1 MYAHRELALLSTI
14 RNLLRRRKP
23 HEGFVFSRPLVLLQ
37 SDDWGRVGVR
47 DREGYEQLRA
57 NGIRLGERPYDLYSL
72 ETADDV
78 HALASMLERH
88 RDSAGHSASLVMNF
102 CTANLDFARM
112 REEGFNRLLF
122 LPLAKGLP
130 GKWSRPGL
138 KEAVREGIE
147 KRVFFPA
154 LHGTIHCSRSAMER
168 ALAEGGD
175 RARMLRLLWQAET
188 PYIHWRMPW
197 VGYEYQNPENP
208 RAGFLSFAGQCRLV
222 TEARANFIDFF
233 GVEPV
238 SACAPGYRA
247 NRETCRAWSEI
258 GIRTVQNGTGDGLR
272 PPHFDEFGLLH
283 VYRSLDFEPS
293 ERDLETAKYLEVAD
307 ACFALGFPLIISAH
321 SINFHSTL
329 RDFRS
334 PTISALD
341 HLLTALESKYPELVY
356 VNDRGLH
363 AIVTQGA
370 LESES
375 KRLNV
380 SVRRQPWTSGPMLAE
395 AV

>member
-1 MYAHRELALLSTI
+1 MLNRIQKLF
-14 RNLLRRRKP
+14 RRRKKA
-23 HEGFVFSRPLVLLQ
+23 EAFVFSRPLVLLQ

-57 NGIRLGERPYDLYSL
+57 NCIRLGERPYDLYTL

-78 HALASMLERH
+78 HALASMLGRH
-88 RDSAGHSASLVMNF
+88 LDSAGHPASLVMNF

-112 REEGFNRLLF
+112 REEGYKHPLV

-154 LHGTIHCSRSAMER
+154 LHGTVHCCPLAVEH
-168 ALAEGGD
+168 ALAEGGE
-175 RARMLRLLWQAET
+175 RARLLQLLWDAET
-188 PYIHWRMPW
+188 PYIYWRMPW
-197 VGYEYQNPENP
+197 VGYEYRNSERP
-208 RAGFLSFAGQCRLV
+208 REGFLPFAKQCRLIK
-222 TEARANFIDFF
+222 EAQSNFVDFF
-233 GVEPV
+233 GAEPM

-247 NRETCRAWSEI
+247 NSDTCRAWSEI
-258 GIRTVQNGTGDGLR
+258 DIRIAQNGTGDGLR
-272 PPHFDEFGLLH
+272 PPHFDEFGLLQI
-283 VYRSLDFEPS
+283 YRSLDFEPS
-293 ERDLETAKYLEVAD
+293 ERDLETGKYLEIAG
-307 ACFALGFPLIISAH
+307 ACFSRGFPLVISVH

-334 PTISALD
+334 TTITALD
-341 HLLTALESKYPELVY
+341 QLLTGLESKYPQLLY
-356 VNDRGLH
+356 INDADLH

-370 LESES
+370 LQRESEGI
-375 KRLNV
+375 KVLT
-380 SVRRQPWTSGPMLAE
+380 RRQTWSSSVMPPES
-395 AV
+395 V